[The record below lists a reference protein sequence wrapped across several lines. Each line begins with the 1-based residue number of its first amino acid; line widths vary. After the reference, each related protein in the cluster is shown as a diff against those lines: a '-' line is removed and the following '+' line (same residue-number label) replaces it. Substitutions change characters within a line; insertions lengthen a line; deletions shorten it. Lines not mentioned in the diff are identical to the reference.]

1 MNDDAEL
8 EHVLDLETQLLTP
21 AVRRSPERVD
31 ALLHPGFFEF
41 GRSGRR
47 WTRQA
52 ILDAIGGPLTGDDPP
67 AVTGAA
73 AVRLADTVV
82 QVTYLAERDGRRT
95 WRSSLWRKGDDGAW
109 RVWFHQGT
117 PC

>member
-1 MNDDAEL
+1 MNGDAEL
-8 EHVLDLETQLLTP
+8 DHVLDLERQLLTP
-21 AVRRSPERVD
+21 AVRRSRERVD

-41 GRSGRR
+41 GRSGRH

-52 ILDAIGGPLTGDDPP
+52 MLDAIGDMFGEDDPP
-67 AVTGAA
+67 AVTGLA
-73 AVRLADTVV
+73 AVRLAATVV
-82 QVTYLAERDGRRT
+82 QVTYLADRDGRRT